1 MDRKKRILNLE
12 NWPEQYRQKLLSLEQ
27 AAGLIKSGDKIFIPN
42 GYVGEMPYAIVA
54 RRDELRR
61 VQVEVTAPAF
71 DPGWLLPGMEESF
84 EMIVRTYLH
93 LARTGH
99 DEGRIQFLP
108 YTNGTWFKPYRDR
121 RQGAREIDVLLLEV
135 SPPDENGFCTFG
147 GVAWEKNQYVRE
159 AKTIIAEIDDYQIRS
174 RGDTAI
180 HLSEID
186 YLVDISAPPVTE
198 EEAGRVAERFPAEKR
213 DRARKAALLVHPRLF
228 RRVLPFLDLVELPI
242 IEFQLN
248 MDEPDDTIKAIAGHL
263 KGVLR
268 DRDTIQIGVGKP
280 SKYMVELGV
289 FDHLN
294 DLSIFSEMACLGMG
308 FLVKRGIATG
318 KYASLHP
325 GKAVFTGLIGFRPEE
340 VRWAEDNPLIELY
353 GADYVV
359 NIANISRNENMVAI
373 NNVTQVDLSGQI
385 TCETQFGPRLINGP
399 GGQIEFHLGA
409 FSAPGGKAVSL
420 MPSTWGEGGLSTIVP
435 HLDQGSLVSIPRV
448 FADYIV
454 TEWGVA
460 ELTGKTNRERAEAL
474 IEIAHPDF
482 RDELREA
489 AKKIS

>member
-1 MDRKKRILNLE
+1 MDRIKKIGNLE
-12 NWPEQYRQKLLSLEQ
+12 NWPEQYRQKLISLEQ
-27 AAGLIKSGDKIFIPN
+27 AADLIKSGDRIFIPN
-42 GYVGEMPYAIVA
+42 GYVGELPYAIVA
-54 RRDELRR
+54 RKDELRR
-61 VQVEVTAPAF
+61 VRVEVTAPAF

-84 EMIVRTYLH
+84 EMVARTYLH
-93 LARTGH
+93 LARPGH

-108 YTNGTWFKPYRDR
+108 YTNWTWYKPYRDH
-121 RQGAREIDVLLLEV
+121 RQGAGDIDVLLLEV
-135 SPPDENGFCTFG
+135 SPPDENGFCSLG
-147 GVAWEKNQYVRE
+147 GVAWEKNRYLRE
-159 AKTIIAEIDDYQIRS
+159 AKIIIAEIDDYQIRS

-198 EEAGRVAERFPAEKR
+198 EEAGRVAARFPGEKQ

-228 RRVLPFLDLVELPI
+228 RRVLPFLDLVDLPT

-248 MDEPDDTIKAIAGHL
+248 MDEPNDMIKAIAGHL

-280 SKYMVELGV
+280 SKYMVDLGV

-294 DLSIFSEMACLGMG
+294 DLSIFSEMACPGMG

-340 VRWAEDNPLIELY
+340 MRWAADNPMIELY

-359 NIANISRNENMVAI
+359 NMANISRNENMVAI
-373 NNVTQVDLSGQI
+373 NNITQIDLLGQI

-409 FSAPGGKAVSL
+409 FFAPGGKAISL
-420 MPSTWGEGGLSTIVP
+420 LPSIWGEAGISTIVP
-435 HLDQGSLVSIPRV
+435 QLDEGSVVSVPRV
-448 FADYIV
+448 YADYII

-474 IEIAHPDF
+474 IQIAHPDF
-482 RDELREA
+482 REELREA
-489 AKKIS
+489 TKKIC